1 MRPFVAKSI
10 ALPLHRENNTNII
23 INGLCQSRTKRR
35 LRSRLCRAQ
44 LAVKTY
50 VNIENAVVN
59 SYKAIENGV
68 VSGYKA
74 VESATVEAY
83 KSVEDTAIYMG
94 KSLMEEYDKIKKR

>member
-1 MRPFVAKSI
+1 MRSFVAKSI
-10 ALPLHRENNTNII
+10 ALPLHREDNTNII
-23 INGLCQSRTKRR
+23 INGLCQSRTKKEIKE
-35 LRSRLCRAQ
+35 Q
-44 LAVKTY
+44 IVQGAVKTY

-68 VSGYKA
+68 VNSYKA

-83 KSVEDTAIYMG
+83 KSVEDTAVYMG